1 MPQADAAT
9 RSIAG
14 GGSMKTVLMWIGAL
28 TAALAIATVVVFA
41 VAYFLICGQGAHGV
55 C

>member
-1 MPQADAAT
+1 
-9 RSIAG
+9 
-14 GGSMKTVLMWIGAL
+14 MKTALMWIGGLAVG
-28 TAALAIATVVVFA
+28 LAIATVVVFA

>member
-1 MPQADAAT
+1 
-9 RSIAG
+9 
-14 GGSMKTVLMWIGAL
+14 MKNILMWIGGIAVG
-28 TAALAIATVVVFA
+28 LAIAAVVVFA

>member
-1 MPQADAAT
+1 
-9 RSIAG
+9 
-14 GGSMKTVLMWIGAL
+14 MKMALMWIGAL
-28 TAALAIATVVVFA
+28 AVGLAIATVVVFA